1 MNIKIKRV
9 YEQPDKKDGE
19 RILVDR
25 LWPRGLTKEKASV
38 DLWLKEIAP
47 STELRKWFDHD
58 PEKWKS
64 FRGRYETEIRH
75 KDDLIKVLKQKARE
89 GTITL
94 IYGARDEKHNEALVL
109 KQFLEK
115 SDKARIRHGGK
126 NFSRSLTPSQRTR
139 YYARTL
145 PTRGAICPLVITRS
159 KVMPPSNLLPRPSA
173 SVSSKRV
180 QSVPDFPTT
189 LRLVLRAVT

>member
-1 MNIKIKRV
+1 MTISGQRSSQATELSQEGSMNIKIKRV
-9 YEQPDKKDGE
+9 YEQLDKKDGE

-25 LWPRGLTKEKASV
+25 LWPRGLTKEKAGV

-47 STELRKWFDHD
+47 STELRKWFAHD
-58 PEKWKS
+58 PNKWKS

-115 SDKARIRHGGK
+115 NEQGSG
-126 NFSRSLTPSQRTR
+126 RT
-139 YYARTL
+139 
-145 PTRGAICPLVITRS
+145 
-159 KVMPPSNLLPRPSA
+159 
-173 SVSSKRV
+173 
-180 QSVPDFPTT
+180 
-189 LRLVLRAVT
+189 

>member
-1 MNIKIKRV
+1 MTISGQRSSQGTKSMNIKIKRV
-9 YEQPDKKDGE
+9 YEQPDRKDGE

-25 LWPRGLTKEKASV
+25 LWPRGLTREKAGV

-58 PEKWKS
+58 PEKWQR

-75 KDDLIKVLKQKARE
+75 KVDLIRVLRQKARE

-115 SDKARIRHGGK
+115 
-126 NFSRSLTPSQRTR
+126 
-139 YYARTL
+139 
-145 PTRGAICPLVITRS
+145 
-159 KVMPPSNLLPRPSA
+159 ME
-173 SVSSKRV
+173 
-180 QSVPDFPTT
+180 
-189 LRLVLRAVT
+189 

>member
-1 MNIKIKRV
+1 MNIKTKRV
-9 YEQPDKKDGE
+9 YEQPDKTDGE

-58 PEKWKS
+58 PKKWKS

-75 KDDLIKVLKQKARE
+75 KDDLIKVLKQKARK
-89 GTITL
+89 GMITL
-94 IYGARDEKHNEALVL
+94 IYAARDEKHNEALVL

-115 SDKARIRHGGK
+115 SE
-126 NFSRSLTPSQRTR
+126 
-139 YYARTL
+139 
-145 PTRGAICPLVITRS
+145 RGAAPAR
-159 KVMPPSNLLPRPSA
+159 R
-173 SVSSKRV
+173 
-180 QSVPDFPTT
+180 
-189 LRLVLRAVT
+189 